1 MAQLNSPG
9 VAVTVIDESFYTPAA
24 PGTTPLIIVATEQDK
39 ANSAGTGTAPGTL
52 KANAGKVYLMTSQM
66 DLGSTFGTPMFE
78 TDASNNPVHA
88 GERNEY
94 GLQAA
99 YSYLGVSSRAYVVR
113 ADVDLGALAPTTT
126 APAGAPVNGAWW
138 FDTADSLYGIFE
150 WNGNLQTLTSGSSA
164 QSFTNKTPIIIS
176 TTSQQV
182 GGTSSG
188 DPLASIGAIGSYA
201 LVTTATPYKL
211 FFKNYLGTW
220 VTVGSNAWTKSWP
233 TLAGSAP
240 TTIDSTA
247 TILIKT
253 SPTGSQSATVTAAV
267 ANITNVTV
275 TAAAGSTLTNSGTNG
290 LAAGDIVYFSA
301 STGGVQTSITTAN
314 ATKSYPYFYVL
325 ASSLTSTTFQIS
337 ATKGGTAIS
346 FGTTGTA
353 TGQVTGTAT
362 NVFTSSAASSLVP
375 GDAITFPA
383 VYNGSNQT
391 AIGGITL
398 GTPYYVVQVSGNNF
412 SVSATQSVADTNGV
426 KWAQQPVQLTVGSGS
441 MVGTETESQLPL
453 TGTQIATV
461 SAIVSTINNSGN
473 PLVQGLTA
481 AIGPSGE
488 LQLFTDGTIN
498 KISISGSG
506 STPATAPI
514 GSSRDADTNRPIGA
528 LGILAGDY
536 YAPAMAMSSHTNVPL
551 FKTSDNGGRPTGSV
565 WIKTTDANLGSSYT
579 VYTYSTATN
588 SFALVD
594 APLHANNQT
603 ALYNLDA
610 AGGGANLAAGVAYVK
625 FNDAEQTFWEST
637 DNYAS
642 GTAAQRG
649 APALATFNLYTR
661 ANVGPTTITS
671 KIVGTT
677 STSTT
682 TTFTNSTS
690 YAFSMA
696 ESLQGSASLSSGKTI
711 TFTGTGTAADAGTI
725 AGLINSAG
733 FINITAS
740 VNSSNQILINHKLG
754 GDIRFASVTLTPL
767 ANLFTAGTT
776 TNLYAAPAGET
787 TYTFGIASNWKPVS
801 LLAAGLTTGATPPS
815 TTTADGAIWYNASVS
830 EVDILI
836 NNGTSW
842 KGYKNVVTT
851 ADANGPI
858 ISSTKPTV
866 QTDGTTA
873 LVTGDLW
880 VDTSDLENYP
890 TLWRWNATTRKW
902 IQVDVSDQTSEN
914 GIVFHD
920 ARWNDE
926 TNSTSQNPG
935 TVTAASIKTL
945 LTSDYVD
952 FDAPDPLLYP
962 KGMLLWNTRRS
973 TFNVKQFKQNYID
986 TTVKN
991 YRQGVGV
998 TQQYYYPHRWVS
1010 IAANQP
1016 NGAGTFGRK
1025 AQRAVVVQA
1034 LQALINSNQAIRDED
1049 SLLYNLLACPGYPEA
1064 VNELIA
1070 LNYDRSLASFIVADT
1085 PARLSSDATSISN
1098 WGNNSKGAVD
1108 NSDDGLVSTD
1118 PYCAFY
1124 YPWGYSSDN
1133 LGNNIVVPPSHM
1145 MLRTI
1150 ALSDN
1155 VSYPWFA
1162 PAGTRRGG
1170 ITNASAVGYV
1180 DAQTG
1185 EFQSVALNTGQR
1197 DTLASIHVNP
1207 ITFIS
1212 GSGLVAY
1219 GQYTRQLAAS
1229 SLDRINVARLVVY
1242 LRRQFSQLAKPY
1254 VFEPNDTI
1262 TRNEIKQAAESLLLE
1277 LVGQRAI
1284 YDYLVVCDGTNN
1296 TPARID
1302 RSELYLD
1309 VAIEPVKAA
1318 EFIYIPLRL
1327 ENTGAIKGLG
1337 Q

>member
-113 ADVDLGALAPTTT
+113 ADVDLGALMPTTT

-138 FDTADSLYGIFE
+138 FDTADSVFGIFE
-150 WNGNLQTLTSGSSA
+150 WNGTTLTSTSVGSQA
-164 QSFTNKTPIIIS
+164 FTNKIPTIIS
-176 TTSQQV
+176 STTQQV

-188 DPLASIGAIGSYA
+188 DPLASIGSIGSYA
-201 LVTTATPYKL
+201 LVVTASPYKL
-211 FFKNYLGTW
+211 FFKNYQGTW
-220 VTVGSNAWTKSWP
+220 VVVGSNNWTKSWP
-233 TLAGSAP
+233 TVQGAAP
-240 TTIDSTA
+240 TTINTSDTITITASPTPSQSVTA
-247 TILIKT
+247 T
-253 SPTGSQSATVTAAV
+253 ATTAA
-267 ANITNVTV
+267 TTVTV
-275 TAAAGSTLTNSGTNG
+275 TATAITNNIITATNTFAGGEIVSFSSSFAGVTTGTR
-290 LAAGDIVYFSA
+290 Y
-301 STGGVQTSITTAN
+301 
-314 ATKSYPYFYVL
+314 YVL
-325 ASSLTSTTFQIS
+325 TSNLSSAGFNVST
-337 ATKGGTAIS
+337 TKGGTAVTIS
-346 FGTTGTA
+346 A
-353 TGQVTGTAT
+353 TG
-362 NVFTSSAASSLVP
+362 AASSTGTVTSNTVNVITASGASSKLIP
-375 GDAITFPA
+375 GDTIVFTGTGF
-383 VYNGSNQT
+383 
-391 AIGGITL
+391 GGVASAT
-398 GTPYYVVQVSGNNF
+398 TYYIVQVSGNTF
-412 SVSATQSVADTNGV
+412 SISTTASGVPVTLTTASGTLTGLETETTLPVTGVNSVAGLVSSIGTLLPGV
-426 KWAQQPVQLTVGSGS
+426 TAS
-441 MVGTETESQLPL
+441 
-453 TGTQIATV
+453 TGT
-461 SAIVSTINNSGN
+461 
-473 PLVQGLTA
+473 
-481 AIGPSGE
+481 SGE
-488 LQLFTDGTIN
+488 LVLYVDGTVDKIN
-498 KISISGSG
+498 VSG
-506 STPATAPI
+506 TMLT
-514 GSSRDADTNRPIGA
+514 A
-528 LGILAGDY
+528 LGITAGDY
-536 YAPAMAMSSHTNVPL
+536 YSPALAISAHTSVPTFKSSDTYP
-551 FKTSDNGGRPTGSV
+551 RPTGSV
-565 WIKTTDANLGSSYT
+565 WIKTTDANLGASYT
-579 VYTYSTATN
+579 VYNYSTATN
-588 SFALVD
+588 SFVSIN
-594 APLHANNQT
+594 APIYANSQT
-603 ALYNLDA
+603 ALYNLDS
-610 AGGGANLAAGVAYVK
+610 AGGGLNLAAGSAYVK
-625 FNDAEQTFWEST
+625 FNDAEQTFWESDT
-637 DNYAS
+637 NTTT
-642 GTAAQRG
+642 GTSVQRS

-661 ANVGPTTITS
+661 ANAGATTITS
-671 KIVGTT
+671 KVVGSSVT

-682 TTFTNSTS
+682 FVNSTS
-690 YAFSMA
+690 YTFTMV
-696 ESLQGSASLSSGKTI
+696 ESLQGKATLSSSKTI
-711 TFTGTGTAADAGTI
+711 SFTGSGGLADATTI
-725 AGLINSAG
+725 AGLINAAG
-733 FINITAS
+733 FLNITAS
-740 VNSSNQILINHKLG
+740 VGGTTALPTIVISHKLG
-754 GDIRFASVTLTPL
+754 GDIRFLDGTNTPL
-767 ANLFTAGTT
+767 SLLFTAGTT
-776 TNLYAAPAGET
+776 TNLYAPPSGET
-787 TYTFGIASNWKPVS
+787 TYTFGVASNWKAVS

-815 TTTADGAIWYNASVS
+815 TTTADGTIWYNASVS

-836 NNGTSW
+836 NTGTAW
-842 KGYKNVVTT
+842 TGYKNVITT
-851 ADANGPI
+851 CDANGPFVQA
-858 ISSTKPTV
+858 TKPTV
-866 QTDGTTA
+866 QSDGSTP

-880 VDTSDLENYP
+880 IDTSNLENYP
-890 TLWRWNATTRKW
+890 SLYRYSSVTKKW
-902 IQVDVSDQTSEN
+902 INIDESDQTSEN
-914 GIVFHD
+914 GVVFAD
-920 ARWNDE
+920 ARA
-926 TNSTSQNPG
+926 G
-935 TVTAASIKTL
+935 TTGGTATVAPTGSIVDL
-945 LTSDYVD
+945 LTSTYVD
-952 FDAPDPLLYP
+952 FDAPDPALYP

-973 TFNVKQFKQNYID
+973 TFNVKQFKQNYVD
-986 TTVKN
+986 LTVRN
-991 YRQGVGV
+991 YRQSAPAGVSQA
-998 TQQYYYPHRWVS
+998 TYYPHRWVS

-1016 NGAGTFGRK
+1016 DGTGTFGRK

-1034 LQALINSNQAIRDED
+1034 LQAMINSNQAIRDED

-1070 LNYDRSLASFIVADT
+1070 LNYDRALASFIVADT
-1085 PARLSSDATSISN
+1085 PARLPSDATSISN
-1098 WGNNSKGAVD
+1098 WGNNRKGAVD
-1108 NSDDGLVSTD
+1108 NNDNGLVSTD

-1180 DAQTG
+1180 DAQSG
-1185 EFQSVALNTGQR
+1185 EFQSVALNSGQR

-1212 GSGLVAY
+1212 GAGLVAY

-1337 Q
+1337 K

>member
-39 ANSAGTGTAPGTL
+39 ANGAGTGTAPGTL

-113 ADVDLGALAPTTT
+113 ADVDLGALMPTTT

-138 FDTADSLYGIFE
+138 FDTADSVYGIFE
-150 WNGNLQTLTSGSSA
+150 WNGSVSTATSVGA
-164 QSFTNKTPIIIS
+164 QSFTNKTPTIIS
-176 TTSQQV
+176 NTTQQV

-188 DPLASIGAIGSYA
+188 DPLASIGSIGSYA
-201 LVTTATPYKL
+201 LVVTATPYKL
-211 FFKNYLGTW
+211 FFKNYQGTW
-220 VTVGSNAWTKSWP
+220 VQVGSNNWTKSWP
-233 TLAGSAP
+233 TVQGSGTP
-240 TTIDSTA
+240 TLNASDAFTIVASPTQTTSITA
-247 TILIKT
+247 TAT
-253 SPTGSQSATVTAAV
+253 SAQTV
-267 ANITNVTV
+267 VTV
-275 TAAAGSTLTNSGTNG
+275 TGTVVLNNIITASNTLV
-290 LAAGDIVYFSA
+290 AGDIVEFAAGANGISA
-301 STGGVQTSITTAN
+301 
-314 ATKSYPYFYVL
+314 ATRYYVL
-325 ASSLTSTTFQIS
+325 ASNLSGSGFNVSL
-337 ATKGGTAIS
+337 TKGGTAVTIS
-346 FGTTGTA
+346 GTTLSTTAKVTKLDGSTGAITA
-353 TGQVTGTAT
+353 TGASTKLSPGNTIVFSGTTFGGVATAT
-362 NVFTSSAASSLVP
+362 T
-375 GDAITFPA
+375 
-383 VYNGSNQT
+383 
-391 AIGGITL
+391 
-398 GTPYYVVQVSGNNF
+398 YYVVQVTGNLF
-412 SVSATQSVADTNGV
+412 SVSTTLGGVPITLTTASGSLAGSETEVSLTITGATSVAGV
-426 KWAQQPVQLTVGSGS
+426 VSNIATLIPGVTAGTGTDGQLIIYADGTVNKITLANTSG
-441 MVGTETESQLPL
+441 TPL
-453 TGTQIATV
+453 T
-461 SAIVSTINNSGN
+461 S
-473 PLVQGLTA
+473 
-481 AIGPSGE
+481 
-488 LQLFTDGTIN
+488 
-498 KISISGSG
+498 
-506 STPATAPI
+506 
-514 GSSRDADTNRPIGA
+514 
-528 LGILAGDY
+528 LGILAGDF
-536 YAPAMAMSSHTNVPL
+536 YAPALAISAHTSVPTFKSSDSYP
-551 FKTSDNGGRPTGSV
+551 RPTGSV
-565 WIKTTDANLGSSYT
+565 WIKTTDANLGASYT
-579 VYTYSTATN
+579 VYKYSTTTN
-588 SFALVD
+588 SFASVD
-594 APLHANNQT
+594 APVYANAQT

-610 AGGGANLAAGVAYVK
+610 AGGGLNLAAGVAYVK
-625 FNDAEQTFWEST
+625 FNDAENTFFET
-637 DNYAS
+637 DTNATG
-642 GTAAQRG
+642 GTPTARA
-649 APALATFNLYTR
+649 APALATLNLYTR
-661 ANVGPTTITS
+661 ANVGATTITS
-671 KIVGTT
+671 KIIGAT

-682 TTFTNSTS
+682 TTFVNSST
-690 YAFSMA
+690 YAFQMA

-711 TFTGTGTAADAGTI
+711 TFTGTGTSADATTI
-725 AGLINSAG
+725 SGLINAAG
-733 FINITAS
+733 FVNITSS
-740 VNSSNQILINHKLG
+740 VNASNQLLINHKLG
-754 GDIRFASVTLTPL
+754 GDIRMANVTLTPL
-767 ANLFTAGTT
+767 ALLFTAGTT
-776 TNLYAAPAGET
+776 ANLYSSPSGEA
-787 TYTFGIASNWKPVS
+787 TYTFGVASNWKAVS

-815 TTTADGAIWYNASVS
+815 TTTADGAIWYNASVA

-836 NNGTSW
+836 NSGSAW

-858 ISSTKPTV
+858 ISATKPTV
-866 QTDGTTA
+866 QSDGSTA
-873 LVTGDLW
+873 LVTGDIW
-880 VDTSDLENYP
+880 IDTSNLEMYP
-890 TLWRWNATTRKW
+890 TMYKYNSVTKKW
-902 IQVDVSDQTSEN
+902 VQIDTSDQTSEN
-914 GIVFHD
+914 GIIFHD
-920 ARWNDE
+920 ARQGL
-926 TNSTSQNPG
+926 TGG
-935 TVTAASIKTL
+935 TATVAPIGSIVDL
-945 LTSDYVD
+945 LASDYVD
-952 FDAPDPLLYP
+952 FDAPDPALYP

-973 TFNVKQFKQNYID
+973 SFNVKQFKQNYVDI
-986 TTVKN
+986 TVKN
-991 YRQGVGV
+991 YRQSAPAGVSQA
-998 TQQYYYPHRWVS
+998 TYYPHRWVS

-1034 LQALINSNQAIRDED
+1034 LQALINNNQAIRDED

-1070 LNYDRSLASFIVADT
+1070 LNYDRALASFIVADA
-1085 PARLSSDATSISN
+1085 PARLSADATSLSN
-1098 WGNNSKGAVD
+1098 WGNNKKGAVD
-1108 NSDDGLVSTD
+1108 NGDDGLLTTD

-1185 EFQSVALNTGQR
+1185 EFQSVALNSGQR
-1197 DTLASIHVNP
+1197 DALASIHVNP

-1212 GSGLVAY
+1212 GAGLVAY

-1337 Q
+1337 K